1 MMPSMRSFLLVA
13 ALWSGPLAAADLRV
27 AVLVQDAAQ
36 VSLRGDLVPSS
47 TPGADLVAFTDE
59 LAHEIC
65 RRIRSRCAFSY
76 VTFGEILPGVE
87 DGSFDLGFG
96 NFLRAPKREKR
107 VAFSEPIFRSASRL
121 VASPATARAFAG
133 KLGQA
138 VTLDN
143 LRGARVAAMEG
154 SKQQEFLDAIAAE
167 RELSVVATATTAGAF
182 DALRNGRVDFALLPI
197 RTGYALIS
205 HDKSRRFGFVG
216 PAVADHG
223 LGDTVHIILPRQ
235 KEALRRSVNQA
246 IAEIRAD
253 GTGHRIM
260 RRHFPVI
267 LD

>member
-1 MMPSMRSFLLVA
+1 MPAFRSLLLVA
-13 ALWSGPLAAADLRV
+13 AIFSGAIQAADLRV
-27 AVLVQDAAQ
+27 AVVVQDVAQ
-36 VSLRGDLVPSS
+36 VSPQGDLVASS
-47 TPGADLVAFTDE
+47 TPGTDLVAFTDE

-65 RRIRSRCAFSY
+65 RRIRSRCVFSY

-87 DGSFDLGFG
+87 DGRFDLGFG

-121 VASPATARAFAG
+121 VGSPATARAFAG

-138 VTLDN
+138 VNLDN
-143 LRGARVAAMEG
+143 LCGARVAAMEG
-154 SKQQEFLDAIAAE
+154 SQQQAFLDAIAGE
-167 RELSVVATATTAGAF
+167 RELTVVATTTKAGAF
-182 DALRNGRVDFALLPI
+182 DTLRNGSADFALLPI

-216 PAVADHG
+216 PAAADHG

-235 KEALRRSVNQA
+235 KEALRRSLNQA
-246 IAEIRAD
+246 IADIRAD

-260 RRHFPVI
+260 RRHFPVN

>member
-1 MMPSMRSFLLVA
+1 MPAFRSLFLVA
-13 ALWSGPLAAADLRV
+13 AMLSGALQAADLRV
-27 AVLVQDAAQ
+27 AVVVQDATQ
-36 VSLRGDLVPSS
+36 VSPQGNLVASS
-47 TPGADLVAFTDE
+47 TPAADMVAFTDE
-59 LAHEIC
+59 LAREVC
-65 RRIRSRCAFSY
+65 RRIRSRCAVSY

-87 DGSFDLGFG
+87 DGRFDLGFG

-121 VASPATARAFAG
+121 VGSPVTARAFAG

-138 VTLDN
+138 VNLDN

-154 SKQQEFLDAIAAE
+154 SQQQAFLDAIAGE
-167 RELSVVATATTAGAF
+167 RELTVVATTTKAGAF
-182 DALRNGRVDFALLPI
+182 DTLRNGSADFALLPI

-216 PAVADHG
+216 PAAADHG

-235 KEALRRSVNQA
+235 KEALRRSLNQA
-246 IAEIRAD
+246 IADIRAD

-260 RRHFPVI
+260 RRHFPVN

>member
-1 MMPSMRSFLLVA
+1 MPAFRSLLLVA
-13 ALWSGPLAAADLRV
+13 AIFSGAIQAADLRV
-27 AVLVQDAAQ
+27 AVVVQDVAQ
-36 VSLRGDLVPSS
+36 VSPQGDLVASS
-47 TPGADLVAFTDE
+47 TPGADLVAFTGE

-87 DGSFDLGFG
+87 DGRFDLGFG
-96 NFLRAPKREKR
+96 NFLRAPRREKR

-121 VASPATARAFAG
+121 VGSPATARAFAG

-138 VTLDN
+138 VNLDN

-154 SKQQEFLDAIAAE
+154 SQQQAFLDAIAGE
-167 RELSVVATATTAGAF
+167 RELTVVATTTKAGTF
-182 DALRNGRVDFALLPI
+182 DTLRNGSADFALLPI

-216 PAVADHG
+216 PAIADHG

-235 KEALRRSVNQA
+235 KEALRRSLNQA
-246 IAEIRAD
+246 IADIRAD

-260 RRHFPVI
+260 RRHFPVN